1 MIFIMATSNLA
12 IWYRLT
18 TYTVYSKLVDNPK
31 EWWRLFSA
39 LSEFNKLWICDI
51 FLLQQEIQS
60 LREKLRKQKSSTD
73 VVAAEQVR
81 TRNVI
86 VTEKVWSVI
95 CSPQKLF
102 KYIYLVY

>member
-1 MIFIMATSNLA
+1 MLCLNL
-12 IWYRLT
+12 ISY
-18 TYTVYSKLVDNPK
+18 
-31 EWWRLFSA
+31 
-39 LSEFNKLWICDI
+39 EFVIY

-81 TRNVI
+81 TRNVV

-95 CSPQKLF
+95 CSPQELF
-102 KYIYLVY
+102 KYLYLVY

>member
-1 MIFIMATSNLA
+1 MI
-12 IWYRLT
+12 Y
-18 TYTVYSKLVDNPK
+18 
-31 EWWRLFSA
+31 
-39 LSEFNKLWICDI
+39 

-81 TRNVI
+81 TRNVL

-95 CSPQKLF
+95 CSPQDMLSLSC
-102 KYIYLVY
+102 ILDITSRGRIEQRMEGEM

>member
-1 MIFIMATSNLA
+1 MLCLNL
-12 IWYRLT
+12 ISY
-18 TYTVYSKLVDNPK
+18 
-31 EWWRLFSA
+31 
-39 LSEFNKLWICDI
+39 EFVIY

-81 TRNVI
+81 TRNVL

-95 CSPQKLF
+95 CSPQDMF
-102 KYIYLVY
+102 KYLYLVY

>member
-1 MIFIMATSNLA
+1 MIILKSDEGYLVLCLNL
-12 IWYRLT
+12 ISY
-18 TYTVYSKLVDNPK
+18 
-31 EWWRLFSA
+31 
-39 LSEFNKLWICDI
+39 EFVIY

-81 TRNVI
+81 TRNVV

-102 KYIYLVY
+102 KYLYLVY

>member
-1 MIFIMATSNLA
+1 MIILKSDEGYLVLCLNL
-12 IWYRLT
+12 ISY
-18 TYTVYSKLVDNPK
+18 
-31 EWWRLFSA
+31 
-39 LSEFNKLWICDI
+39 EFVIY

-81 TRNVI
+81 TRNVL

-95 CSPQKLF
+95 CSPQELF
-102 KYIYLVY
+102 KYLYLVY

>member
-1 MIFIMATSNLA
+1 MLCLNL
-12 IWYRLT
+12 ISY
-18 TYTVYSKLVDNPK
+18 
-31 EWWRLFSA
+31 
-39 LSEFNKLWICDI
+39 EFVIY

-81 TRNVI
+81 TRNVV

-95 CSPQKLF
+95 CSPQDMF
-102 KYIYLVY
+102 KYLYLVY

>member
-1 MIFIMATSNLA
+1 MIILKSDEGYLVLCLNL
-12 IWYRLT
+12 ISY
-18 TYTVYSKLVDNPK
+18 
-31 EWWRLFSA
+31 
-39 LSEFNKLWICDI
+39 EFVIY

-81 TRNVI
+81 TRNVL

-95 CSPQKLF
+95 CSPQDMF
-102 KYIYLVY
+102 KYLYLVY